1 MYMNSHENISLMIF
15 YNKEDLER
23 KACLNESS
31 YRRKTSREKMQMYQ
45 KFIEK
50 SELRQMLVTAKL
62 FSFEGFSKRIQDISH
77 VLVHDCFLAK
87 SNLKYY
93 ILNIHVT

>member
-1 MYMNSHENISLMIF
+1 MNSSENLNHPVFFNDKEHLESEERLM
-15 YNKEDLER
+15 KVHVER
-23 KACLNESS
+23 KPVN
-31 YRRKTSREKMQMYQ
+31 KMQMLYQ

-50 SELRQMLVTAKL
+50 SELREMLVALKL

>member
-1 MYMNSHENISLMIF
+1 
-15 YNKEDLER
+15 
-23 KACLNESS
+23 
-31 YRRKTSREKMQMYQ
+31 MQMNQ

-50 SELRQMLVTAKL
+50 SELREMLVTPKL
-62 FSFEGFSKRIQDISH
+62 FFFEGFFSPKRIQDISH

>member
-1 MYMNSHENISLMIF
+1 
-15 YNKEDLER
+15 
-23 KACLNESS
+23 
-31 YRRKTSREKMQMYQ
+31 MQMNQ

-50 SELRQMLVTAKL
+50 SELREMFVTPKS
-62 FSFEGFSKRIQDISH
+62 FSFEGFSRRIQDISH
-77 VLVHDCFLAK
+77 VLVHDYFLAK